1 MITVVA
7 LKWAPPFAQGQV
19 RDHRVRWVLREV
31 GWDYTVALIDPSIQ
45 QSADYRAEQ
54 PFGQVPVM
62 REDGRPPLF
71 ESGAIVLDVATRA
84 EKLLPRDAAERARVM
99 SWYFAA
105 LNSIEPFF
113 AELAVADAFLQ
124 DAAVAKGYRAYAL
137 PLVERRLG
145 ELSAALGGREWL
157 VGDTFTI
164 ADLMGSSVCKLLDHT
179 DLLAGYP
186 NVAAWRDRCVA
197 RAAYRDS
204 IAEQLAEFERHG
216 PEDMGWPASLADS

>member
-19 RDHRVRWVLREV
+19 RDHRVRWVLEEV
-31 GWDYTVALIDPSIQ
+31 GWDYRVELIDPTIQ

-62 REDGRPPLF
+62 REDGRPTQF
-71 ESGAIVLDVATRA
+71 ETGAIVLDVATRA
-84 EKLLPRDAAERARVM
+84 GALLPSDPGERARVM
-99 SWYFAA
+99 SWFFAA

-113 AELAVADAFLQ
+113 AELAVADVFLQ

-145 ELSAALGGREWL
+145 ELSAALGGRDWL
-157 VGDTFTI
+157 VGDAFSI
-164 ADLMGSSVCKLLDHT
+164 ADLMGSSVCKLLKHT
-179 DLLAGYP
+179 DLVEGYP
-186 NVAAWRDRCVA
+186 NVAAWRDRCFA
-197 RAAYRDS
+197 RPGYQKA
-204 IAEQLAEFERHG
+204 IADQLAEMKAHG
-216 PEDMGWPASLADS
+216 PKDMGWDPSLADG